1 VWLAS
6 DLLKTHSLQ
15 LAGQA
20 GATLAITSNEDRNA
34 AMLAVNE
41 ALGYRPFSRRVEW
54 EWQADRDSCASA
66 DPA

>member
-54 EWQADRDSCASA
+54 EWQRGAA
-66 DPA
+66 